1 MISKFHKNVI
11 LSGVNF
17 RGAKIYAAKNLM
29 QLTLLLNHMRSF
41 DSVFLRSATENS
53 ARDDML

>member
-11 LSGVNF
+11 MSGVNF

-29 QLTLLLNHMRSF
+29 QLNLLLNHMRSF
-41 DSVFLRSATENS
+41 DFRFPSLRYGKLRSG
-53 ARDDML
+53 